1 LKKFL
6 FPPKHLAFSLL
17 FTLPLYSHIANSS
30 PSTTGEGNLVTG
42 KNSVKTGYN
51 NTVTTTNGLT
61 QTIAE
66 KTAVEKEISNIDTKI
81 EVNEK
86 TQVYLN
92 NIINKLTRIINQ
104 IGRKPVI

>member
-1 LKKFL
+1 MKKFL
-6 FPPKHLAFSLL
+6 FTPKHLAFSLL

-42 KNSVKTGYN
+42 KN
-51 NTVTTTNGLT
+51 GLM

-66 KTAVEKEISNIDTKI
+66 KTAAEKEISNIDTKI

-86 TQVYLN
+86 TQNYLN
-92 NIINKLTRIINQ
+92 NRISELTRIINQ

>member
-1 LKKFL
+1 MKKFL
-6 FPPKHLAFSLL
+6 FTPKHLAFSLL

-30 PSTTGEGNLVTG
+30 PSTTGEDNLVTG
-42 KNSVKTGYN
+42 KN
-51 NTVTTTNGLT
+51 GLT
-61 QTIAE
+61 QTITE

-86 TQVYLN
+86 TQNYLN
-92 NIINKLTRIINQ
+92 NRISELTRIINQ